1 MSAFEMFTDDE
12 LARGVELMIS
22 PSDLKIR
29 EVAVALFEVMGYSP
43 KDVRTQLDSGVPLS
57 DGPMFDLSSL

>member
-12 LARGVELMIS
+12 LVRGVELMIS

-29 EVAVALFEVMGYSP
+29 EVAIALFDAMGYSP
-43 KDVRTQLDSGVPLS
+43 SDVRAQLDSGVPLS
-57 DGPMFDLSSL
+57 DGPVFDLSEL